1 MTGLM
6 STPQAAQYI
15 GLAVSTLEAKR
26 TRGGGPKFIKM
37 PCRTVRYRK
46 SDLDDW
52 IENSCQLVSSTS
64 EVRT

>member
-1 MTGLM
+1 MIGLM
-6 STPQAAQYI
+6 GTPQAAQYI
-15 GLAVSTLEAKR
+15 GLATSTLETKR

-37 PCRTVRYRK
+37 PSGTVRYRK

-64 EVRT
+64 EVAP